1 MKKRLNLYIEENLM
15 FPHSTLPMGEFAI
28 GTNTLAY
35 VVSRK
40 YKILDVLR
48 KNQEKFRAYGVK
60 KLGIF
65 GSFVRNEQ
73 NLRSDVDLLVE
84 FLEGKKTFDNFI
96 HLSFLLEELF
106 ENRVELVTTDSLS
119 SYIGSHILKEVEYVI
134 ISS

>member
-1 MKKRLNLYIEENLM
+1 MKVETETKD
-15 FPHSTLPMGEFAI
+15 
-28 GTNTLAY
+28 
-35 VVSRK
+35 
-40 YKILDVLR
+40 KILDVLR